1 LPKGESVL
9 DVETARE
16 FFHALARPGSLVL
29 AWWIIDHLGSKGI
42 RRFFSKAE
50 SAIEAE
56 EGGETK
62 REASQKRLR
71 TLKGIT
77 LQLFRWSVGGI
88 AVLTLAGS
96 LGIDVRSILTGLG
109 IAGLAISL
117 AAQNIIRDFLNGVFI
132 VFEDQFAVGDVVKIE
147 DHSGVVEV
155 FTLRT
160 TRLRTL
166 DGELVTI
173 PNGSISTVLNFTKKW
188 SRARIE
194 VGVGYGTDI
203 PRALE
208 IMNRVGRD
216 IAAKNPGKVL
226 EEPAALEGILAFEKS
241 SMTLRMLLKT
251 APGLQWDIAA
261 AYRFHL
267 REAFDEAGIS
277 IAIPQ
282 IEGHLVRDPNGE
294 EVPNRIA

>member
-1 LPKGESVL
+1 MGF
-9 DVETARE
+9 ETARL
-16 FFHALARPGSLVL
+16 FFRTLARPGSLLL
-29 AWWIIDHLGSKGI
+29 AWWIIDSLGSKGI
-42 RRFFSKAE
+42 RRFFSRAE
-50 SAIEAE
+50 SALEAE
-56 EGGETK
+56 EGGATK
-62 REASQKRLR
+62 RETGEKRLR

-77 LQLFRWSVGGI
+77 LQIFRWSVAAI

-132 VFEDQFAVGDVVKIE
+132 IFEDQFAVGDVVKIE
-147 DHSGVVEV
+147 AHSGVVEA

-160 TRLRTL
+160 TCLRTL

-194 VGVGYGTDI
+194 LEVGFGTDI
-203 PRALE
+203 PRVLG
-208 IMNRVGRD
+208 IMNRVGRE
-216 IAAKNPGKVL
+216 IFLEFPGKVL
-226 EEPAALEGILAFEKS
+226 EEPVALEGILAFEKGS
-241 SMTLRMLLKT
+241 ITLRMLLKT
-251 APGLQWDIAA
+251 APGAQWEIGA
-261 AYRFHL
+261 AYRL
-267 REAFDEAGIS
+267 RLRRAFEEEKIR

-282 IEGHLVRDPNGE
+282 MEVHFKREPGE
-294 EVPNRIA
+294 EGIPNRMA